1 MMDKIYQLCLPL
13 VFCFLLLLMS
23 CSIASSNQKETI
35 LAIFAHPDDETTI
48 APVLA
53 KYASQGHDVYL
64 VISTD
69 GQFGVTEHF
78 GMSSGDTLAAVR
90 DQELACSCAAMGIHP
105 PIRLGLQDGMGLNCH
120 GNFYEQVP
128 KFEKAFK
135 RVLDSIQPT
144 KIITYGPDG
153 DTGHPDHRLVGMF
166 TTEVL
171 LKEKLLP
178 KIDLYHFGWTKR
190 QAEKYV
196 GWNLGYVPKEYLD
209 TAIPFNEEEE
219 EKGLTA
225 IRCHR
230 SQYTKAVMDE
240 WIKWEKDDPENVLYF
255 RKFSLENGKQ
265 NGF

>member
-1 MMDKIYQLCLPL
+1 MSKLSPL
-13 VFCFLLLLMS
+13 FFCCFLFFTA
-23 CSIASSNQKETI
+23 CVEETSNQKETI

-53 KYASQGHDVYL
+53 KYAAAGHDVYL

-69 GQFGVTEHF
+69 GQFGVTNHF
-78 GMSSGDTLAAVR
+78 GMSAGDTLAAVR
-90 DQELACSCAAMGIHP
+90 DDELACSCNAMGIHP

-128 KFEKAFK
+128 KFEKELK
-135 RVLDSIQPT
+135 LVLDRIQPT

-166 TTEVL
+166 TTELL
-171 LKEKLLP
+171 LKEKLIS

-196 GWNLGYVPKEYLD
+196 GWNLGYVAAEYLD
-209 TAIPFNEEEE
+209 TAIAFDKVDE
-219 EKGLTA
+219 EKGLAA
-225 IRCHR
+225 IRCHK

-240 WIKWEKDDPENVLYF
+240 WIKWEIDDPENILYF
-255 RKFSLENGKQ
+255 RKFALNENSRQ
-265 NGF
+265 DL

>member
-1 MMDKIYQLCLPL
+1 MLKCNSVVLLCILL
-13 VFCFLLLLMS
+13 FCGCTKS
-23 CSIASSNQKETI
+23 ATTKKETI

-53 KYASQGHDVYL
+53 KYASEGHDVYL

-69 GQFGVTEHF
+69 GQFGVTDHF
-78 GMSSGDTLAAVR
+78 GMSAGDTLAAVR
-90 DQELACSCAAMGIHP
+90 DQELACSCVAMGIHP

-135 RVLDSIQPT
+135 EVLQKIKPT

-166 TTEVL
+166 TTELL

-178 KIDLYHFGWTKR
+178 EIDLYHFGWTKR

-196 GWNLGYVPKEYLD
+196 GWNLGYVAAEYLD
-209 TAIPFNEEEE
+209 TAISFNDEEE
-219 EKGLTA
+219 EKGLAA
-225 IRCHR
+225 IRCHK
-230 SQYTKAVMDE
+230 SQYTKAEMNE
-240 WIKWEKDDPENVLYF
+240 WIKWEEEDPENVLYF
-255 RKFSLENGKQ
+255 RKFVLTNTNSITL
-265 NGF
+265 